1 MDTTLGPYRF
11 NYPDDGLAI
20 YKLGDLVEQYFLCNE
35 HFWFQ
40 VLRVGGKMFKF
51 RVSTHT
57 EGEQRVKIWKTFR
70 GVPREKRLL
79 SDYIDVQKG
88 TAGQFQ
94 LIWMSVVELSQAM
107 RILEDRIRGLG
118 DDEEN
123 KEFKKECQ
131 KLTDAMMMARK
142 WKQKEE
148 MQGQCCW

>member
-1 MDTTLGPYRF
+1 MDISLGPYRF

-20 YKLGDLVEQYFLCNE
+20 YKLEDLVEQYFLCNE

-40 VLRVGGKMFKF
+40 VLCVGGKMFKF

-57 EGEQRVKIWKTFR
+57 EEEQGMKIWKTFR
-70 GVPREKRLL
+70 GVPREKRSL

-88 TAGQFQ
+88 TAGQFH
-94 LIWMSVVELSQAM
+94 LIWMSVVELSLAL

-123 KEFKKECQ
+123 KSFKKECQ
-131 KLTDAMMMARK
+131 KLKEAMIVARK

>member
-1 MDTTLGPYRF
+1 M
-11 NYPDDGLAI
+11 
-20 YKLGDLVEQYFLCNE
+20 
-35 HFWFQ
+35 
-40 VLRVGGKMFKF
+40 
-51 RVSTHT
+51 
-57 EGEQRVKIWKTFR
+57 
-70 GVPREKRLL
+70 

-123 KEFKKECQ
+123 KEFKKEYQ
-131 KLTDAMMMARK
+131 KLREAMMMARK